1 MATLR
6 AYSIKRSATDVSV
19 RFLTVMNPSGE
30 GDARIL
36 ACSALMRMCLPPMR
50 MPEAGTRPSQRR
62 VSIKRMQKGYAF
74 RHVFEAVVRTCM
86 DTGLVKG
93 AGFAFNASVMEADAS
108 ISCPRKRIVGAG
120 APDTCGRRVPGAL
133 T

>member
-1 MATLR
+1 MR

-19 RFLTVMNPSGE
+19 RFLTAMNSTGE

-36 ACSALMRMCLPPMR
+36 ACSAFMRMCLPPKR
-50 MPEAGTRPSQRR
+50 MEAGTRPSQRP
-62 VSIKRMQKGYAF
+62 VSIKRVQRSYAF
-74 RHVFEAVVRTCM
+74 RYVFEAAVRTCM

-93 AGFAFNASVMEADAS
+93 EGFAFDASVMEADAS

-120 APDTCGRRVPGAL
+120 APDTCGRRVLRAL